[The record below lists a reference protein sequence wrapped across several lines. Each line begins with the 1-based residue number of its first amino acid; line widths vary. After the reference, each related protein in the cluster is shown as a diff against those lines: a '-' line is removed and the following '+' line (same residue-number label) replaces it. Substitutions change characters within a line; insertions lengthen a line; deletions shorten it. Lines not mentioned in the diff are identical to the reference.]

1 MKLARK
7 SFGDPYKCKQ
17 NWEEDTFVQCGDKG
31 VVFSKKGGYTTAF
44 FEAYPIKPKC
54 FIRGEGKDVE
64 EAELNAWDK
73 YQKIISCNH
82 EMERRDRVDGYGYCK
97 YCSYSSMVFESL
109 NKCCKCKKPTNYARD
124 YKKNWYCK
132 KHSVNK
138 PKNPNLSERNTLFT
152 INKKYRC
159 PRKDKK
165 ILIRNISERFRNEGI
180 FGKIKFRV
188 TILNDYVFSCDEK
201 EIHLMF
207 KDQKR
212 KYMKSYKFIKL

>member
-44 FEAYPIKPKC
+44 FEAYPKKPKC

-82 EMERRDRVDGYGYCK
+82 EMERRDRVDGYGYSK
-97 YCSYSSMVFESL
+97 L
-109 NKCCKCKKPTNYARD
+109 L
-124 YKKNWYCK
+124 KN
-132 KHSVNK
+132 
-138 PKNPNLSERNTLFT
+138 NTEP
-152 INKKYRC
+152 I
-159 PRKDKK
+159 KK
-165 ILIRNISERFRNEGI
+165 IPNECLVTPQYVASRTI
-180 FGKIKFRV
+180 FK
-188 TILNDYVFSCDEK
+188 
-201 EIHLMF
+201 H
-207 KDQKR
+207 
-212 KYMKSYKFIKL
+212 